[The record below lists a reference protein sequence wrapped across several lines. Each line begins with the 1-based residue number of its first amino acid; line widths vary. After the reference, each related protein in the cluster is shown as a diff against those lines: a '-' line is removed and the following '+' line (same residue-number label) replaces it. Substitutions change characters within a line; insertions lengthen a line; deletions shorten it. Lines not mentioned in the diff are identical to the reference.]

1 MAIFEVIKKVKADDN
16 LIWRYPKTN
25 FNTMSQ
31 LIVHESQEALFS
43 QMVKL

>member
-25 FNTMSQ
+25 FNTRF
-31 LIVHESQEALFS
+31 IWTR
-43 QMVKL
+43 